1 MSNSILEEIKLAGKS
16 KLSSMV
22 VDASAVASN
31 AIKEEAVDLAMRMA
45 GEDATVKLDKEGE
58 RIVSLVYNEAKAA
71 AEPILHDQDLSVSVK
86 VTKLLAALM
95 KIMEKAKVDGSKI
108 PGAKK
113 KAVVLYLLRQL
124 MKDIVDDIPVQ
135 SYLLSKA
142 SAIGETLL
150 ETLAD
155 ISRNV
160 NIPEAATSCCMG
172 LISALIK

>member
-1 MSNSILEEIKLAGKS
+1 MSVLEEIKLAGKN
-16 KLSSMV
+16 KITEMAAGAA
-22 VDASAVASN
+22 DT
-31 AIKEEAVDLAMRMA
+31 IKEEAVDAAMRA
-45 GEDATVKLDKEGE
+45 VGEDATVKLDKEGE
-58 RIVSLVYNEAKAA
+58 RIVSLVYHEAKAE
-71 AEPILHDQDLSVSVK
+71 AEPILKDANLSVSVK

-95 KIMEKAKVDGSKI
+95 KIMERTKVDGSKI
-108 PGAKK
+108 PGLKK

-135 SYLLSKA
+135 SYLISKA

-160 NIPEAATSCCMG
+160 NIPEVAATCCMG

>member
-1 MSNSILEEIKLAGKS
+1 MSVLEEIKLAGKN
-16 KLSSMV
+16 KITEMAAGAA
-22 VDASAVASN
+22 DI
-31 AIKEEAVDLAMRMA
+31 IKEEAVDAAMRA
-45 GEDATVKLDKEGE
+45 VGEDATVKLDKEGE
-58 RIVSLVYNEAKAA
+58 RIVSLVYHEAKAE
-71 AEPILHDQDLSVSVK
+71 AEPILKDAKLSVSVK

-95 KIMEKAKVDGSKI
+95 KIMERTKVDGSKI
-108 PGAKK
+108 PGVKK

-135 SYLLSKA
+135 SYLISKA

-160 NIPEAATSCCMG
+160 NIPEVAATCCMG

>member
-1 MSNSILEEIKLAGKS
+1 MSVLEEIKLAGKN
-16 KLSSMV
+16 KIAEM
-22 VDASAVASN
+22 AAEASN
-31 AIKEEAVDLAMRMA
+31 AIKEEAVDAAMRIA

-58 RIVSLVYNEAKAA
+58 HIVSLVYDEAKAA
-71 AEPILHDQDLSVSVK
+71 AEPILYDADLSVSVK

-95 KIMEKAKVDGSKI
+95 KIMEKTKVDGSKI
-108 PGAKK
+108 PGLKK

-135 SYLLSKA
+135 SYLISKA
-142 SAIGETLL
+142 EAIGESLL

-160 NIPEAATSCCMG
+160 NIPEVAATCCMG
-172 LISALIK
+172 LISALAK

>member
-1 MSNSILEEIKLAGKS
+1 MSVLEEIKLAGKN
-16 KLSSMV
+16 KITEIAAGAA
-22 VDASAVASN
+22 DT
-31 AIKEEAVDLAMRMA
+31 IKEEAVDAAMRA
-45 GEDATVKLDKEGE
+45 VGEDATVKLDKEGE
-58 RIVSLVYNEAKAA
+58 RIVSLVYHEAKAE
-71 AEPILHDQDLSVSVK
+71 AEPILKDANLSVSVK

-95 KIMEKAKVDGSKI
+95 KIMEKTKVDGSKI
-108 PGAKK
+108 PGVKK

-135 SYLLSKA
+135 SYLISKA

-160 NIPEAATSCCMG
+160 NIPEVAATCCMG
-172 LISALIK
+172 LISALTK

>member
-1 MSNSILEEIKLAGKS
+1 MR
-16 KLSSMV
+16 
-22 VDASAVASN
+22 AV
-31 AIKEEAVDLAMRMA
+31 

-58 RIVSLVYNEAKAA
+58 RIVSLVYHEAKAE
-71 AEPILHDQDLSVSVK
+71 AEPILKDANLSVSVK

-95 KIMEKAKVDGSKI
+95 KIMERTKVDGSKI
-108 PGAKK
+108 PGVKK

-135 SYLLSKA
+135 SYLISKA

-160 NIPEAATSCCMG
+160 NIPEVAATCCMG

>member
-1 MSNSILEEIKLAGKS
+1 MSVLEEIKLAGKN
-16 KLSSMV
+16 KIAEM
-22 VDASAVASN
+22 AAEASN
-31 AIKEEAVDLAMRMA
+31 TIKEEAVDIAMRA
-45 GEDATVKLDKEGE
+45 VGEDATVKLDKEGE
-58 RIVSLVYNEAKAA
+58 HIVSLVYHEAKAA
-71 AEPILHDQDLSVSVK
+71 AEPILCDSELSVSVK

-95 KIMEKAKVDGSKI
+95 KIMEKTKVDGSKI

-124 MKDIVDDIPVQ
+124 MKDIVDDIPIQ

-142 SAIGETLL
+142 AAIGESLL

-160 NIPEAATSCCMG
+160 NIPQVATTCCMG
-172 LISALIK
+172 LISALAK